1 MGNPSDGYG
10 GRALAVEIRDFHA
23 EVTIEP
29 SDRVELVPGPTDQAD
44 FRSIHDLSEHV
55 RHHGYYGGRR
65 LLAASVRAFAE
76 HWAARGFQLD
86 DRGFRISFTSTV
98 PRQVGL
104 AGSSAIIVAAL
115 RALMDFYDVDI
126 SVRVLPSLALLVE
139 TQELGI
145 GAGLMDRVVQVYGG
159 LVRMDLTA
167 EDMTQVDGYTCGG
180 YESLDP
186 AVLPPLYVAYGG
198 GMAEPTEA
206 VHGDLGRR
214 YRAGDPA
221 VLTTVSELASLVDA
235 ASEALRKGDPDE
247 LGRLMDRNFELRR
260 SVSHVAPAH
269 ARMVARA
276 RAAGAPA
283 KFAGSG
289 GAIVGVLPSDAVLE
303 RLRAEMDDLGC
314 RVLVPTVG
322 VTMPESPGAS

>member
-1 MGNPSDGYG
+1 MGNPSDAYG
-10 GRALAVEIRDFHA
+10 GRALAMEIKDFHA
-23 EVTIEP
+23 EVTLRP

-44 FRSIHDLSEHV
+44 FRSIHDLSQHV

-65 LLAASVRAFAE
+65 LLAASARAFAD
-76 HWAARGFQLD
+76 HWAARGLLLD
-86 DRGFRISFTSTV
+86 DRGFRISFTSTI

-104 AGSSAIIVAAL
+104 AGSSAIVVAAL
-115 RALMDFYDVDI
+115 RALMDFYQVDV

-139 TQELGI
+139 TRELGI
-145 GAGLMDRVVQVYGG
+145 GGGLMDRVVQVYGG

-167 EDMTQVDGYTCGG
+167 EDMTQVDGYACGG

-186 AVLPPLYVAYGG
+186 ALLPDLYVAYGG
-198 GMAEPTEA
+198 DMAEPTEA

-221 VLTTVSELASLVDA
+221 VLRAVSELASLVDA
-235 ASEALRKGDPDE
+235 AVEALGNRDPDE

-269 ARMVARA
+269 ARMIERA
-276 RAAGAPA
+276 RAVGAPA

-289 GAIVGVLPSDAVLE
+289 GAIVGVLPSAGVLR
-303 RLRAEMDDLGC
+303 RLQAEMDDLGC

-322 VTMPESPGAS
+322 IATPERPEAG